1 MSELDIEI
9 KDAIEKMVDEETN
22 RLVTYYTGELRKF
35 IQNYINAAVRR
46 YVSSF
51 NVNPIVMTQ
60 TEADRI
66 TVTFEIPPPE
76 IKRIREAVRKKL
88 MEQTSLSR
96 LRIKA
101 LARIISSQLL
111 FISGELGAVL
121 SDMHS
126 STPESADQTGGDR
139 EEIRDEEGGH
149 SPQSPTKS
157 NIRGGS
163 VG

>member
-9 KDAIEKMVDEETN
+9 KDAIEKMVDEEVD
-22 RLVTYYTGELRKF
+22 RLVTYYTDELRKYL
-35 IQNYINAAVRR
+35 QSHINAAVRKFKN
-46 YVSSF
+46 VF
-51 NVNPIVMTQ
+51 NVNPIVEVRV
-60 TEADRI
+60 EANRV
-66 TVTFEIPPPE
+66 TATFEIPPPE

-88 MEQTSLSR
+88 MEQTSLSK

-111 FISGELGAVL
+111 FISGELDAVL

-126 STPESADQTGGDR
+126 STPESVDQTGGDR

-163 VG
+163 VK